1 MALETVLFTFLLVKV
16 LHTREGSMKLYIREI
31 NLWLLLLK
39 STKNVVTIFG
49 NHFLVA
55 LCKFLNPKS
64 IPYV

>member
-1 MALETVLFTFLLVKV
+1 MALETVLYTFLLVKI
-16 LHTREGSMKLYIREI
+16 LHTREGSMKLYIWEI

-55 LCKFLNPKS
+55 WCKFLNPKS